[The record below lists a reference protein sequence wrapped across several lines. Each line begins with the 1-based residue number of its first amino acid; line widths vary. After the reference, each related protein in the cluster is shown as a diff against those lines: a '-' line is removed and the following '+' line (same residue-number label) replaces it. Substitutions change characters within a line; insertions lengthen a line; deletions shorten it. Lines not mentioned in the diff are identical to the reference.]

1 MSKEKNDNENVSG
14 SIEEQSEES
23 QSDNSQSKEDN
34 QSTSRKRKKT
44 RRGKPIQNQLK
55 KFSLFYSNC
64 RGLKSKSRS
73 IRDIIYEKGS
83 GRQNFQLPAG
93 AIFSA

>member
-1 MSKEKNDNENVSG
+1 MSKEKNDSETLLG
-14 SIEEQSEES
+14 SIKEKSEES

-64 RGLKSKSRS
+64 RVLSQRVDQSETS
-73 IRDIIYEKGS
+73 
-83 GRQNFQLPAG
+83 
-93 AIFSA
+93 